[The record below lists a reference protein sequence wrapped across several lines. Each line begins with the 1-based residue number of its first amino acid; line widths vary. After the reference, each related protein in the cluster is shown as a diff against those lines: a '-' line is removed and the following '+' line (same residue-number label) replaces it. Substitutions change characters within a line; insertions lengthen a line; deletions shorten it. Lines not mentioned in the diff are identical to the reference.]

1 MENFQMHY
9 TIMMSSFRLA
19 RKMQLQV
26 KRWMWY
32 LLPAQITAQG
42 LSTVIPLYVIFLG
55 GDIGEV
61 AILSALQN
69 GAIAIGALAWGKIID
84 RFHAKRLILII
95 SFFFILLCSLG
106 MYFTSSIYA
115 LYGLAVILGFF
126 LVARGPVTQLLVMES
141 VQKNLWSWLF
151 ARTSIIS
158 TLGMLVAMI
167 IGTVGSFYFD
177 LRPYFLICV
186 VSSAVA
192 MILSTA
198 IKGEAVRLE
207 RSSIAHSLH
216 GLHYSISN
224 LQFIFPKVLE
234 AYDFRHITTIFK
246 GRISH
251 EIGIFYLASFFFYFG
266 SNMYFTAWTPFLK
279 NQNFSNSDVFLNYLI
294 QMATMLLVF
303 FIAPKIISKL
313 GEERSTI
320 LAYIPRILAVI
331 LPAISLLFMVGT
343 LGFPVTIASACLMVI
358 AFSIFSTSSSV
369 IFFKSIP
376 QGFEGKYLG
385 VNSAVTGVGIFAG
398 SLVTGEL
405 TKSLGYATM
414 FIAASVV
421 LVISL
426 VLFQAYFRYRLSH
439 KIV

>member
-1 MENFQMHY
+1 
-9 TIMMSSFRLA
+9 
-19 RKMQLQV
+19 MQLQS

-32 LLPAQITAQG
+32 LLPSQITSQG

-61 AILSALQN
+61 AIISALQN
-69 GAIAIGALAWGKIID
+69 GSIAIGSLAWGKIID
-84 RFHAKRLILII
+84 RFHSKRPILVI
-95 SFFFILLCSLG
+95 SFFFVLLCSLG
-106 MYFTSSIYA
+106 MYFTNSVYI
-115 LYGLAVILGFF
+115 LYGLAIILGFF
-126 LVARGPVTQLLVMES
+126 MVAKSPVTQLLVMES

-167 IGTVGSFYFD
+167 IGTIGSFYFD
-177 LRPYFLICV
+177 LRPYFLVCAA
-186 VSSAVA
+186 SSGIA
-192 MILSTA
+192 MVLSTSVKDDGG
-198 IKGEAVRLE
+198 IHIE

-216 GLHYSISN
+216 GLRYSISHHH
-224 LQFIFPKVLE
+224 FVFPKILE
-234 AYDFRHITTIFK
+234 VYDFRHIITLFK
-246 GRISH
+246 GRISN

-279 NQNFSNSDVFLNYLI
+279 NQNFSNADVFLNYTI
-294 QMATMLLVF
+294 QMITMLLVF
-303 FIAPKIISKL
+303 FIAPKIISKF

-320 LAYIPRILAVI
+320 LAHIPRILAVMT
-331 LPAISLLFMVGT
+331 PAVSLFFITGS
-343 LGFPVTIASACLMVI
+343 LGFPVTITSACMMVI

-385 VNSAVTGVGIFAG
+385 VNSAVTGIGVFAG

-405 TKSLGYATM
+405 TKFLGYATM
-414 FIAASVV
+414 FLSASAV
-421 LVISL
+421 LVVSL
-426 VLFQAYFRYRLSH
+426 VLYKIYFRYRLSH
-439 KIV
+439 NRII